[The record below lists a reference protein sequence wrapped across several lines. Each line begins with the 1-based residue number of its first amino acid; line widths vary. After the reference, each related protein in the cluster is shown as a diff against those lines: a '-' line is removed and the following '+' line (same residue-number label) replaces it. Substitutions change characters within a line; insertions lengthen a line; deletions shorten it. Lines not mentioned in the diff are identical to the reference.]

1 MKKMEYKTPEIEE
14 LQFVVEG
21 GFNTSN
27 YKEEENYGE
36 IDLNK
41 QNGGY

>member
-21 GFNTSN
+21 GFNESYN
-27 YKEEENYGE
+27 DDFEL
-36 IDLNK
+36 DLNDPANA
-41 QNGGY
+41 QPTY